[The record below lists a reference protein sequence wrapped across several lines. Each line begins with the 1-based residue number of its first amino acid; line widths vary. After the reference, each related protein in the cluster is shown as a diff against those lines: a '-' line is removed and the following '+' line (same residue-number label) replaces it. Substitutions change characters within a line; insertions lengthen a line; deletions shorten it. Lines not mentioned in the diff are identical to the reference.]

1 MNLLLSCPVC
11 FGDPSSPMTQAAKWG
26 VLFLLVVVVCVLAGI
41 ASVAVVW
48 SRRARALARAEEKQL
63 HHGAHRAHGVGV
75 LKTNSP

>member
-1 MNLLLSCPVC
+1 MSFLLSCPVC

-48 SRRARALARAEEKQL
+48 SRRARALARAQ
-63 HHGAHRAHGVGV
+63 ARADQEAAAGQ
-75 LKTNSP
+75 PQPA